1 MTRLAR
7 PLIGALLVASLVTSI
22 GFASARSAFAYGKAN
37 YQVAFNGTGVVPGTG
52 VGFGF
57 WGWCEFAGGVTS
69 GNDGDCEFS
78 QYFHSPT
85 GNITCEVSLDISAWD
100 ATGGT
105 FVITGTASVN
115 PSSLTGPCVAMF
127 PGSTTFTGVD
137 SMIPAAPGHYPIGS
151 IGGAV
156 GEFNIQVTLIP
167 S

>member
-7 PLIGALLVASLVTSI
+7 ILFVALFVASI
-22 GFASARSAFAYGKAN
+22 GFFAAKPALAYGRAT
-37 YQVAFNGTGVVPGTG
+37 YQVAFNGTGVFPGTG

-69 GNDGDCEFS
+69 GTDGDCEFS
-78 QYFHSPT
+78 QYAHGPAGSGF
-85 GNITCEVSLDISAWD
+85 TCEVSLNISAWD

-115 PSSLTGPCVAMF
+115 PARLTGPCVSLF
-127 PGSTTFTGVD
+127 PGSPTFTGVD
-137 SMIPAAPGHYPIGS
+137 SMIPAAPGHYAIGS

-156 GEFNIQVTLIP
+156 GEFNIQVNLIP
-167 S
+167 